1 MKENE
6 RKLLIIAIIVA
17 IILLIILII
26 VGIVY
31 YKGIINKNKEEVE
44 ISRKGRE
51 LESLPSDKNLVE
63 DRDQNVVVTNGNVN
77 TTTVKDLRNIDYS
90 TGETYQFRDI
100 RKGEKYLEIT
110 LDNNERI
117 EARLF
122 DDIAKGAVSE
132 LEKVEK
138 IGLLENFKMSLGDL
152 GELTPIFNNRHNS
165 IFSNGHTDEI
175 NFNMVPYK
183 GAILVESYTNEK
195 GEEIG
200 GYFKI
205 VTGNETD
212 SNNLYI
218 KNKGINNSIVKYL
231 EKHRRYITRKIS

>member
-6 RKLLIIAIIVA
+6 RKLLIISIIVA
-17 IILLIILII
+17 VILLIILII

-31 YKGIINKNKEEVE
+31 YQGIINKNNEEIEV
-44 ISRKGRE
+44 SRKGRE

-63 DRDQNVVVTNGNVN
+63 DREQNVVVANGNIN

-110 LDNNERI
+110 LD
-117 EARLF
+117 
-122 DDIAKGAVSE
+122 DIAKGAVSE

-152 GELTPIFNNRHNS
+152 GELIPIFNNRHNS

-231 EKHRRYITRKIS
+231 EKHRRYITRKIP